1 MQEVLSRLIKLA
13 PLLKTSPIM
22 ASTMGGGDGV
32 GGGGGGVG
40 SGVDVITAASDL
52 MWRVPTDYTATDE
65 TKLVSESNGIGW
77 HTVERV
83 TFLHSLL
90 FYMRGYHKHVWRL
103 LVRACLLASLHSRS
117 LTRVSCPAFSL
128 PSSPLPAGCKTKGVL

>member
-1 MQEVLSRLIKLA
+1 
-13 PLLKTSPIM
+13 M

-77 HTVERV
+77 HCGEGYVPP
-83 TFLHSLL
+83 LIALL
-90 FYMRGYHKHVWRL
+90 YEGL
-103 LVRACLLASLHSRS
+103 S
-117 LTRVSCPAFSL
+117 
-128 PSSPLPAGCKTKGVL
+128 